1 MPCGVYWQ
9 EGGFE
14 DTEKIE
20 VKRFQLICVL
30 SGLQVCDRGQ
40 IFNVVEE
47 NHKAAVEAV
56 PGHMRNVLAASD
68 GFHIKQVLV
77 FVILSKIKKKLSYFC
92 YFHITFAFLSLITIA
107 FETFQLE
114 CDSFSSYFSRNFL
127 S

>member
-47 NHKAAVEAV
+47 NHKAAVKAV

-77 FVILSKIKKKLSYFC
+77 FVILSEIKNYFKLLLLFSY
-92 YFHITFAFLSLITIA
+92 HIRIS
-107 FETFQLE
+107 
-114 CDSFSSYFSRNFL
+114 
-127 S
+127 

>member
-1 MPCGVYWQ
+1 MYLNVPCGVYWQ

-68 GFHIKQVLV
+68 GLHIKQVLV
-77 FVILSKIKKKLSYFC
+77 FVILSKIKNSIKFRMAFSY
-92 YFHITFAFLSLITIA
+92 HIGIS
-107 FETFQLE
+107 
-114 CDSFSSYFSRNFL
+114 
-127 S
+127 